1 MSRHGQ
7 EGEGT
12 FRTVRDRYRQWNQ
25 ANPRPRSPSAIGMP
39 ELSEGAE
46 RMLALAAG
54 FGTGALLLLLAATAY
69 AAAGSW
75 GGLDRSGARV
85 AYFLTG
91 FFLTVAGLGA
101 IGATYNHVFRVLT
114 RRGGHHH

>member
-12 FRTVRDRYRQWNQ
+12 YRTVRDRFREWND
-25 ANPRPRSPSAIGMP
+25 ANPRPRSPSAIAMP
-39 ELSEGAE
+39 ELSEGASK
-46 RMLALAAG
+46 MLGMVVG
-54 FGTGALLLLLAATAY
+54 FGIGVTLLVLAVTAY
-69 AAAGSW
+69 VASGSW
-75 GGLDRSGARV
+75 GELARSGARV

-114 RRGGHHH
+114 RRPSHH